1 MDNYNVRVFAMQQAV
16 ALHAPHFKAN
26 DHGNAALRATA
37 DVIYG
42 WVLGPVAL
50 VITLGP
56 PVDQATGQP
65 TGTPQGGPMK
75 DSEKCP
81 LIVQATDAKGQV
93 TTVGADV
100 TFTVADS
107 TVATISDPDADG
119 IRWVVAGLPGSTVVT
134 GDWPD
139 SPSGDLPG
147 TVAVDVTA
155 GDATSLQISL
165 GTPVAQ

>member
-1 MDNYNVRVFAMQQAV
+1 MNVRVAAMKYAV
-16 ALHAPHFKAN
+16 AVHGPHYKPGK
-26 DHGNAALRATA
+26 HGDQALLTTA
-37 DVIYG
+37 SGIYG
-42 WVLGPVAL
+42 WLLGPVQL
-50 VITLGP
+50 VITAGP

-75 DSEKCP
+75 DTEKIE
-81 LIVQATDAKGQV
+81 LTVTGLDAKGQP
-93 TTVGADV
+93 TTVGTDINWSSAD
-100 TFTVADS
+100 TSICTVLTD
-107 TVATISDPDADG
+107 TDG
-119 IRWVVAGLPGSTVVT
+119 KVWGVAGIPGSTVLT
-134 GDWPD
+134 ADWPD